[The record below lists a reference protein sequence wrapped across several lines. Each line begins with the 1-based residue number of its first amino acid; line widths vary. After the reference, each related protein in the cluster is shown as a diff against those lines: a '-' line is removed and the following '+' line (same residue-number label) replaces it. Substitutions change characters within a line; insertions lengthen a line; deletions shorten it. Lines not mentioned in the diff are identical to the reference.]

1 MSREY
6 ESADLILK
14 LYDLR
19 REEKMRE
26 ARQWMIAFMPQSAQD
41 VMDALMGEHGAYF
54 RMVTSYWDM
63 AASLVNSGAIDEQM
77 FQDANAEHLLVFSKI
92 EPFIPELREKL
103 PSISRLVPELA
114 KLVMRMPNA
123 KQLTENWREA
133 FRQMAARRAEAAA
146 KAKAAG
152 QTTDA
157 TAATDQGGTSKAQTG

>member
-133 FRQMAARRAEAAA
+133 FCQMAARRAEAAA
-146 KAKAAG
+146 KASEQKP
-152 QTTDA
+152 DA
-157 TAATDQGGTSKAQTG
+157 NEASKAQAS

>member
-114 KLVMRMPNA
+114 KLVTRMPNA

-146 KAKAAG
+146 KANTP
-152 QTTDA
+152 TTGA
-157 TAATDQGGTSKAQTG
+157 TAATDQASASKAQTG